1 MDGASA
7 HPSLYKLSLYSPPL
21 AKSSSSKTLAF
32 LVISLS
38 QTYDL
43 LNSLF
48 KSFLFPRRLCSF
60 PNPKNLEPIFF
71 FGGYFKS
78 ELLLPV
84 QISSFLLSFFLSS
97 SFSSTLSRE
106 SPAFFCPFFGLQN
119 FGCLKQNLSTKRLS
133 STNPNLLLLL
143 RPLLPALPP
152 PFLNSLQLPYSV
164 FHAPPL
170 CCHT

>member
-7 HPSLYKLSLYSPPL
+7 LPSLYKLSLYSPPL

-43 LNSLF
+43 LNCLF

-71 FGGYFKS
+71 FGG
-78 ELLLPV
+78 
-84 QISSFLLSFFLSS
+84 SFCLSNPNLFFRYRSPPSFFLSFLFLLQHFEQRIPS
-97 SFSSTLSRE
+97 LFL
-106 SPAFFCPFFGLQN
+106 PFFRPPKLW
-119 FGCLKQNLSTKRLS
+119 LSEAKSFDKKTLIHK
-133 STNPNLLLLL
+133 P
-143 RPLLPALPP
+143 
-152 PFLNSLQLPYSV
+152 
-164 FHAPPL
+164 
-170 CCHT
+170 